1 MKEILET
8 LSAAEGWVFD
18 YGRSDFHNL
27 IDESKK
33 DEADADRIFLLLD
46 PVKIKKN
53 MNDSGVVESIT
64 YSGSFVLLLSSDVD
78 EVSYDFR
85 YENYIK
91 PLRANQLESIENEL
105 TCGQEATIQE
115 WNETEVINVLDNNF
129 DGIIVS
135 YVVRIEL

>member
-8 LSAAEGWVFD
+8 LSAAQGWVFD
-18 YGRSDFHNL
+18 YGRPDFHNL

-33 DEADADRIFLLLD
+33 DELNADRIFLLLD

-64 YSGSFVLLLSSDVD
+64 YSGSLMLLLSSDID
-78 EVSYDFR
+78 EVDYDFR

-91 PLRANQLESIENEL
+91 PLRANQLETIINEL
-105 TCGQEATIQE
+105 TCEQEATVQD
-115 WNETEVINVLDNNF
+115 WNETEVINVLDNNL

-135 YVVRIEL
+135 YVVKIDL